1 MLLTVKD
8 LQLLL
13 NISRDLAY
21 ALMHAHGFPSMKIGG
36 RYFVARDAFER
47 WVQRDGGKEI
57 AGLIVFNIP
66 RGVASGGVF

>member
-36 RYFVARDAFER
+36 RYFVSRDALER
-47 WVQRDGGKEI
+47 WLQRYEGKEFAI
-57 AGLIVFNIP
+57 
-66 RGVASGGVF
+66 

>member
-36 RYFVARDAFER
+36 RYFVSRDALER
-47 WVQRDGGKEI
+47 WLQRYEGKEF
-57 AGLIVFNIP
+57 AV
-66 RGVASGGVF
+66 